1 MLSIILKY
9 WMELLMTTLVSAIIY
24 VFKQYCSLK
33 SGMRSLLRMEIVRI
47 YETYMNLGY
56 CPSYMKENI
65 SELYESYHIL
75 KGDGMATSMI
85 NEIYKLPVKE
95 KEV

>member
-1 MLSIILKY
+1 MFEIILKY
-9 WMELLMTTLVSAIIY
+9 WMELLMTALVSAIIY

-85 NEIYKLPVKE
+85 NEIYKLPVKG
-95 KEV
+95 KGV

>member
-85 NEIYKLPVKE
+85 NEIYKLPVKGRG
-95 KEV
+95 V

>member
-1 MLSIILKY
+1 MLNIILKY

-85 NEIYKLPVKE
+85 NEIYKLPVKGRG
-95 KEV
+95 V

>member
-95 KEV
+95 KGV

>member
-65 SELYESYHIL
+65 IELYESYHIL

-85 NEIYKLPVKE
+85 NEIYKLPVKGRG
-95 KEV
+95 V

>member
-33 SGMRSLLRMEIVRI
+33 GGMRSLLRMEIVRI

-75 KGDGMATSMI
+75 IGDGMATSMI
-85 NEIYKLPVKE
+85 NEIYKLPVKGRG
-95 KEV
+95 V